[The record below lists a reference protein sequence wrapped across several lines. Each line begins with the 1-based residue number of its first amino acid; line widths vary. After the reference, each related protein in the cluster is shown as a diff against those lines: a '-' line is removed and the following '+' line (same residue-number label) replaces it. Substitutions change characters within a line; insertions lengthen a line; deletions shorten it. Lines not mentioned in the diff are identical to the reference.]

1 MDHEALLDALNPE
14 QREVAECRSHCLAVA
29 VPGAGKTKT
38 LAIKAALLLDQGA
51 SVTAVTF
58 TRDSAIELRDR
69 IITQAGME
77 HLPRLLVGT
86 YHSVDLLMAFPGKAK
101 SVMGRD
107 ILNKGYSKLRK
118 QWKVTKEG
126 LRRSA
131 VDRAIQASG
140 LELDLQMATALI
152 EAVKAGQHAPSS
164 QEQNL
169 VDVYKQVLDRH
180 QVIDFQDILLLTN
193 AGIKNGDI
201 SPLATD
207 HLLLD
212 EFQDTDLPQLEWALA
227 HARNGSISTAVG
239 DDDQSIYAFRR
250 ALGYR
255 GMRDYAEALGART
268 ITLGMNYRSYA
279 EILAPADK
287 LIAGNL
293 DRMPK
298 TLVSYR
304 GGGGTISWEHFGERQ
319 AEARAIADALEKRWI
334 DGTSETAAVL
344 ARTNRR
350 LDDVEAYLVQRGIPY
365 VRSGGSDSILDSA
378 PAAALLGGLHALM
391 TPDRRASDVLL
402 AWYGIPESD
411 LAELHRAFPKGVL
424 AQSGRLNL
432 PTVVPSLSSQGKDTV
447 NRLSRRFDEWRIF
460 LNAGGTGGV
469 RFVVE
474 QLCEDLSLGAKNKRD
489 LRALEVLVE
498 IVVPSGDDREVQDT
512 PLPQR
517 LKELQAL
524 QRDNG
529 KDTEQEK
536 TDGTPPVILTTAH
549 SSKGLEYEWVWIVGA
564 EMGTFPDETSAI
576 QEERRLFY
584 VAMTRAK
591 KALWM
596 SGAGTGGVSQ
606 FILECGAE
614 RAPLGMFR
622 TKV

>member
-1 MDHEALLDALNPE
+1 MDHEALLDALNQE

-86 YHSVDLLMAFPGKAK
+86 YHSVDLLMAFPSKAK

-107 ILNKGYSKLRK
+107 ILAKGYSKLRK
-118 QWKVTKEG
+118 PWKVIKEG

-164 QEQNL
+164 QEQDL

-193 AGIKNGDI
+193 AWMKSGDI

-212 EFQDTDLPQLEWALA
+212 EFQDTDLPQLEWSLA

-268 ITLGMNYRSYA
+268 ITLGLNYRSHA
-279 EILAPADK
+279 EILAPADR

-293 DRMPK
+293 DRMTK
-298 TLVSYR
+298 TLISHR
-304 GGGGTISWEHFGERQ
+304 GGGGAISWEHFGDRQ

-350 LDDVEAYLVQRGIPY
+350 LDDVEAYLVQRGVPY
-365 VRSGGSDSILDSA
+365 VRSGGSDSILDST
-378 PAAALLGGLHALM
+378 PAAALLGGLHALVV
-391 TPDRRASDVLL
+391 PDRKATDVLL

-411 LAELHRAFPKGVL
+411 LIELHRVFPKGVL
-424 AQSGRLNL
+424 VQSGRLNL
-432 PTVVPSLSSQGKDTV
+432 PTVVPSLSPQGKDTV
-447 NRLSRRFDEWRIF
+447 NRLSRRFEEWRIF
-460 LNAGGTGGV
+460 LNTGGTGGV

-474 QLCEDLSLGAKNKRD
+474 QLCEDLRLGVKNKRD

-498 IVVPSGDDREVQDT
+498 IVVPSGDDREVRDI
-512 PLPQR
+512 PLAQR
-517 LKELQAL
+517 LKELHAL
-524 QRDNG
+524 QWGGD
-529 KDTEQEK
+529 KDAGEK

-591 KALWM
+591 KVLWM
-596 SGAGTGGVSQ
+596 SGAGTGGISR
-606 FILECGAE
+606 FILE
-614 RAPLGMFR
+614 
-622 TKV
+622 